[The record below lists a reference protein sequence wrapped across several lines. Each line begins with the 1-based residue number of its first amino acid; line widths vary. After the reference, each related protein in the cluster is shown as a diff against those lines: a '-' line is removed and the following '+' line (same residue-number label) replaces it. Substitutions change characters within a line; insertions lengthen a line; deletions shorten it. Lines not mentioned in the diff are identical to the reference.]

1 MEDGMGNIIFSSWG
15 KRVIDNRKKGDS
27 DPGEITDTE
36 LPEYFIENQE
46 IKALM
51 GWNGIIIR
59 SKDVDIVDLCREY
72 LEAVL
77 SHSKTCDRCNYCKT
91 GWQEMIEVLQDVAKG
106 EATEEDLEFVKNA
119 AEAIVGNAKCS
130 IGKIGP
136 NPFLE
141 ALKYFNDDIT
151 KTAKG
156 EKTVTPGTY
165 HSTLTA
171 PCIDACPIHLDIPKY
186 IELIKDTKFGES
198 LKIIRQKLPLPATV
212 GRVCFRPCE
221 SHCRRGLVDEPIS
234 IKALKRFVSDFEMS
248 QGKEPAYG
256 ITPSPITGKVAVVGA
271 GPAGITCA
279 FHLAS
284 KGHAVTVFE
293 KLEEPGGMSAVG
305 IPDYRLP
312 RNILQKEVDEL
323 KKMGVTFQYNRTIGK
338 EIKLSQLEADFDAV
352 FIGIG
357 AQESL
362 PLGIDGE
369 KEGGLGFFPGLVYLK
384 SINEG
389 RDPFPEGKK
398 VIVIGG
404 GNVAIDCIRSA
415 LRMHKGSVHLI
426 YRRTRAEMP
435 ADDAEIRDAEAEQVL
450 FSFLTA
456 PVKLLAQ
463 NGKVTGIECIRMKL
477 GEPDQSGRP
486 RPIPVEGSEFVF
498 ECDTVISAIGQQID
512 LSFLEGTAD
521 VKTTSWNTVV
531 VDEYTKQSSRSKL
544 FFAGDCETG
553 PDALITAC
561 AGGRKAAHSIDRMI
575 NRLSLQR
582 EPEYYFDR
590 LFKSIPVYDP
600 KEEIRKVEPRKR
612 LHPQSLPPETRKT
625 NFDEVEKG
633 FSAKEAV
640 AEAERCLRCY
650 QVVTVAI

>member
-1 MEDGMGNIIFSSWG
+1 
-15 KRVIDNRKKGDS
+15 
-27 DPGEITDTE
+27 
-36 LPEYFIENQE
+36 
-46 IKALM
+46 
-51 GWNGIIIR
+51 
-59 SKDVDIVDLCREY
+59 
-72 LEAVL
+72 
-77 SHSKTCDRCNYCKT
+77 
-91 GWQEMIEVLQDVAKG
+91 VLQDVAKG
-106 EATEEDLEFVKNA
+106 EATDEDLEFVRNA

-141 ALKYFNDDIT
+141 ALKYFSDDISRA
-151 KTAKG
+151 AKG
-156 EKTVTPGTY
+156 EKDVTRGRY
-165 HSTLTA
+165 YSTLTA

-186 IELIKDTKFGES
+186 IELIKDTKFSDS

-221 SHCRRGLVDEPIS
+221 TRCRRGLVDEPVS
-234 IKALKRFVSDFEMS
+234 IKALKRFVSDHEITE
-248 QGKEPAYG
+248 GKEPVCG
-256 ITPSPITGKVAVVGA
+256 ITPSPVTGKVAVVGA

-284 KGHAVTVFE
+284 KGHAVTLFE
-293 KLEEPGGMSAVG
+293 KLGEPGGMSAVG

-312 RNILQKEVDEL
+312 RPVLQKEVDAV
-323 KKMGVTFQYNRTIGK
+323 KKMGVAFQYNQVIGK
-338 EIKLSQLEADFDAV
+338 EINLSRLEADYDAV

-357 AQESL
+357 AQKSL
-362 PLGIDGE
+362 PLGIEGE
-369 KEGGLGFFPGLVYLK
+369 DQGYHGFFPGLAYLK
-384 SINEG
+384 KINDG
-389 RDPFPEGKK
+389 IDPFPEGKR
-398 VIVIGG
+398 VAVIGG

-415 LRMHKGSVHLI
+415 LRMKKESLHLI

-435 ADDAEIRDAEAEQVL
+435 ADHSEIRDAEEERVH
-450 FSFLTA
+450 FDFLTA
-456 PVKLLAQ
+456 PVKLMAKD
-463 NGKVTGIECIRMKL
+463 GKITGIRCIRMKL
-477 GEPDQSGRP
+477 GEPDKSGRP
-486 RPIPVEGSEFVF
+486 RPTPIEGSDFIF

-512 LSFLEGTAD
+512 LSFLEGESD
-521 VKTTSWNTVV
+521 IKTTSWHTIV
-531 VDEYTKQSSRSKL
+531 VDEYTKQSSRPKL

-561 AGGRKAAHSIDRMI
+561 AGGRKAAFSIDRMI
-575 NRLSLQR
+575 NRLPLTH

-590 LFKSIPVYDP
+590 LFKSFPVFDP

-612 LHPQSLPPETRKT
+612 LHPQSIPPEIRKT

-650 QVVTVAI
+650 QVVTIAV